1 MGSRFVEKVKYIKRV
16 AQRDIEHEG
25 DEIVNKSDPK
35 VHYFLQCQSDLDL
48 ALPILDKIF
57 KKTLMLREY
66 TLSEGHCRGLARACQ
81 YFDHKFV
88 NRVLFDNCGINDYEF
103 SQILD
108 GLSKLKDFKSI
119 IYKLN
124 TFGELSLAK
133 LQPLLMKRLPNH
145 LDEIRLV
152 DCRMGGT

>member
-1 MGSRFVEKVKYIKRV
+1 M
-16 AQRDIEHEG
+16 
-25 DEIVNKSDPK
+25 
-35 VHYFLQCQSDLDL
+35 
-48 ALPILDKIF
+48 
-57 KKTLMLREY
+57 
-66 TLSEGHCRGLARACQ
+66 SEGHCRGLARACQ

-124 TFGELSLAK
+124 SFGELSLAK